1 MDQLF
6 DVLKEQM
13 AKRRDSIID
22 ARLITRDTERK
33 AYRAQVAAGTHSG
46 EKLKLTSLGLSRD
59 DAGSIIAPAADV
71 AFRQEYLNRAVVKVR
86 CCVSPSNYLRL
97 SAADSVGSKRS
108 CNVLTCSWDVF
119 CCCRGCRQRCRW
131 VSARSQWRA

>member
-97 SAADSVGSKRS
+97 SAADSVGSKREFKWMSEKELTKLGITSGCKKLLKLVS
-108 CNVLTCSWDVF
+108 CV
-119 CCCRGCRQRCRW
+119 
-131 VSARSQWRA
+131 